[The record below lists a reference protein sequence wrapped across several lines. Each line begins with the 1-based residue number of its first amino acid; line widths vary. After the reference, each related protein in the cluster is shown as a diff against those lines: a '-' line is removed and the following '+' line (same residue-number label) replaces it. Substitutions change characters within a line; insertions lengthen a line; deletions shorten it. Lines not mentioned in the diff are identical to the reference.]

1 MAYNK
6 TNWVNGQAPAL
17 SAENLNK
24 IEEGIAANDAL
35 LSSHDTRITA
45 LETATT
51 VQSETREG
59 CQVYRQGKFREVHLT
74 NPSAWC
80 ATLVAGDRPAETVSV
95 IGKIYN
101 GSAYVDCMIF
111 VNSSGEVR
119 VQDLFGGSVSG
130 AQYAYL
136 RPRDLFYFVP

>member
-1 MAYNK
+1 MSYTK

-17 SAENLNK
+17 SADNLNK
-24 IEEGIAANDAL
+24 IENGISNNDL
-35 LSSHDTRITA
+35 RISA
-45 LETATT
+45 LEASTA
-51 VQSETREG
+51 VESETREG

-74 NPSAWC
+74 TPSAWC
-80 ATLVAGDRPAETVSV
+80 ATLLSKDRPADTVSV

-101 GSAYVDCMIF
+101 GSAYVDCMVF

-130 AQYAYL
+130 AQYGYL
-136 RPRDLFYFVP
+136 RPRDLFYYVP

>member
-1 MAYNK
+1 MANIKEKDLPTSAGITSADYFRIVTSGGASEK
-6 TNWVNGQAPAL
+6 ASAADFVALQAP
-17 SAENLNK
+17 
-24 IEEGIAANDAL
+24 
-35 LSSHDTRITA
+35 TVITK
-45 LETATT
+45 
-51 VQSETREG
+51 EG
-59 CQVYRQGKFREVHLT
+59 CTVYRLGKFREVHLT

-80 ATLVAGDRPAETVSV
+80 ATLAEQDRPSETVSV

-119 VQDLFGGSVSG
+119 VQDFFGGSVSG

-136 RPRDLFYFVP
+136 RPRDLFYFVQ

>member
-1 MAYNK
+1 MANIKEKDLPVSGSITTSDYFRVVTGTGASEKASAAPILNAISAL
-6 TNWVNGQAPAL
+6 QAPT
-17 SAENLNK
+17 
-24 IEEGIAANDAL
+24 I
-35 LSSHDTRITA
+35 ITK
-45 LETATT
+45 
-51 VQSETREG
+51 EG
-59 CQVYRQGKFREVHLT
+59 CTVYRLGKFREAHLT

-80 ATLVAGDRPAETVSV
+80 ATLASTDRPSETVTV
-95 IGKIYN
+95 MGKIYN

-119 VQDLFGGSVSG
+119 VQDLFGGTISG